1 MDYTTLI
8 AAKSVSGSLANWV
21 NNGAIPASEIVV
33 DAESWIYERLR
44 TWEMLA
50 TLTTLTFTIGQN
62 TVALPDGFIAPRAF
76 WITGAD
82 KQPLVMKT
90 PDTLIEK
97 TAFDSTGA
105 IMTEKPQF
113 YYWDGSNFVFN
124 TLADDD
130 YATWL
135 VYFKRP
141 AALSASNTT
150 NFVTSKFSRMFRLA
164 LRGIAFEWLK
174 DMSNAEAALALA
186 ADHIERINMESGMA
200 MANLS
205 APVLTR

>member
-1 MDYTTLI
+1 MDYTTII
-8 AAKSVSGSLANWV
+8 AGKSTAGSLAAWV
-21 NNGAIPASEIVV
+21 NSGAIPSSEIVV

-44 TWEMLA
+44 VWEMLE
-50 TLTTLTFTIGQN
+50 TETSLSFTVGQN
-62 TVALPDGFIAPRAF
+62 TMALPSDFIAPRTF
-76 WITGAD
+76 WITGTD

-90 PDTLIEK
+90 PDELIEK

-105 IMTEKPQF
+105 IMTEKPRF
-113 YYWDGSNFVFN
+113 YYWDGDNFVFN

-130 YATWL
+130 YPTWL
-135 VYFKRP
+135 VYWKRP

-150 NFVTSKFSRMFRLA
+150 NFVTSKYSRMFRLA

-186 ADHIERINMESGMA
+186 AEHIERINMESGMA